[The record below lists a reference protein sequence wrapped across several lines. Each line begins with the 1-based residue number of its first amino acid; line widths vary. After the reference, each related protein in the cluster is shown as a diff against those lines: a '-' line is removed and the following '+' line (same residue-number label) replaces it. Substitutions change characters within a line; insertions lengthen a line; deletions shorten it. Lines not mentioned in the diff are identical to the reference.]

1 MFVCST
7 TVYSYLMLSEMH
19 QNDCHVFMFAVTCE
33 EERCLLSKRGWKYSD
48 GSLQKIK
55 NGDKC
60 CVEHAVVVIYC
71 TQLFIGVISIIMRP
85 NSMYWED
92 VYPYCILCIRLHH
105 DWTQIK
111 HCWGKLNP
119 VHAVWYVSLF
129 YQHFC
134 TLFLL
139 LSKTIWS
146 SLHPSHIW
154 GLSGFSWSKWTLVEF
169 SDNDVH

>member
-1 MFVCST
+1 M
-7 TVYSYLMLSEMH
+7 TVMCL
-19 QNDCHVFMFAVTCE
+19 
-33 EERCLLSKRGWKYSD
+33 CLLLRVKRNAVFCPNGWKYSD